1 MLFFQLVML
10 SYNIWRYI
18 KLIASKCAGNGS
30 DDARFQEIHTNT
42 IRIARLKLLFV
53 AAKVVKDAV
62 KYSLYDTRTSALLGF
77 YDFIDGLRA
86 KPWPWSTAP
95 A

>member
-1 MLFFQLVML
+1 MAADNTQGDERQFQGIQ
-10 SYNIWRYI
+10 S
-18 KLIASKCAGNGS
+18 
-30 DDARFQEIHTNT
+30 NT

-77 YDFIDGLRA
+77 YDFIDRLKV
-86 KPWPWSTAP
+86 KPIAREPVP
-95 A
+95 V